1 MRLRLF
7 GLLLV
12 AAAGA
17 GLAAWVS
24 AASAEQP
31 PVKPAAPKPVAAS
44 AVLCPLPERFRPA
57 FESAARQT
65 ELPLALLAAVARSE
79 SNLRHSPSNVLAGA
93 RYLRVMLDR
102 FHSTDLA
109 LAAYNAGPT
118 AVARAGGAPSAEV
131 LTYVA
136 KVTTLWRRSNG
147 CR

>member
-24 AASAEQP
+24 AAI
-31 PVKPAAPKPVAAS
+31 
-44 AVLCPLPERFRPA
+44 
-57 FESAARQT
+57 T
-65 ELPLALLAAVARSE
+65 AVARIE

-93 RYLRVMLDR
+93 RYLRLMLDR

-136 KVTTLWRRSNG
+136 KVTTLWRRLNG